1 MYAEQRLADA
11 HARHEEQLAKHRVR
25 HQDQQAEFSDEL
37 DRAGDPSG
45 RNDEDPDQR

>member
-1 MYAEQRLADA
+1 VYAEQRLADA